1 MKNNA
6 GFWIVF
12 FVLFIFINH
21 VLLNRKFWPVLG
33 YGIGTAGLIA
43 VSLFFLYVLFRPLI
57 KR

>member
-6 GFWIVF
+6 GAWIVF
-12 FVLFIFINH
+12 FVIFIFINH
-21 VLLNRKFWPVLG
+21 VLLNRKFWPMLG
-33 YGIGTAGLIA
+33 YGIGAAGLIG